1 MDFRDICKILQE
13 TDKDTRPMIKNIWT
27 IIRIVLTSGATSAT
41 PERSFSMQR
50 RIKTWL
56 RSTMGQKRYN
66 SLSLLKAHT
75 DVVDKLSLIEVAER
89 FTAAQDKRKNEFGT
103 FTESDL

>member
-1 MDFRDICKILQE
+1 M
-13 TDKDTRPMIKNIWT
+13 DKDVCPMI
-27 IIRIVLTSGATSAT
+27 IVLTSGATSAT

-56 RSTMGQKRYN
+56 RSTMGQKRHN
-66 SLSLLKAHT
+66 SLSVLNAHT
-75 DVVDKLSLIEVAER
+75 DVVDKLSLVEVAER
-89 FTAAQDKRKNEFGT
+89 FTAAQDKRRNDFGT

>member
-1 MDFRDICKILQE
+1 M
-13 TDKDTRPMIKNIWT
+13 DKDVCPMI
-27 IIRIVLTSGATSAT
+27 IVLTSGATSAT

-56 RSTMGQKRYN
+56 RSTMDQKRHN
-66 SLSLLKAHT
+66 SLSVLNAHT
-75 DVVDKLSLIEVAER
+75 DVVDKLSLVEVAER
-89 FTAAQDKRKNEFGT
+89 FTAAQDERRNDFGT